1 MKKIQLNNHFVGLG
15 SHSKPAHHRSSASLA
30 QAIENKGNPTN
41 RKLSMSRFLTSLKL
55 TEKAKLLKTKELA
68 K

>member
-1 MKKIQLNNHFVGLG
+1 MKKIQLNSLLVGPG
-15 SHSKPAHHRSSASLA
+15 SRSKPAHSRSSASLA
-30 QAIENKGNPTN
+30 QIIENKGNPTN

-55 TEKAKLLKTKELA
+55 TEKAKLLKTKELR